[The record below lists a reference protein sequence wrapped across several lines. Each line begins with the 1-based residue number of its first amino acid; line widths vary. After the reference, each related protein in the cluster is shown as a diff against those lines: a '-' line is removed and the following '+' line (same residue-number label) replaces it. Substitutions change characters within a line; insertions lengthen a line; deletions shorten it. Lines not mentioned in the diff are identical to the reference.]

1 MWANY
6 VNGGLSLTF
15 FHLNS
20 SPRKHDNVTPITTF
34 HGMKTKLTDEL
45 KEILS
50 QSKNWIDLEIQ
61 YAKLTVAEKFTI
73 LMTQLIIGA
82 VALII
87 GNVILV
93 MLAFSLSELFKLF
106 MAPALAY
113 LSVAGIVALLLLVV
127 FLLRKTLLLNPIAK
141 FITKLFIEPKK

>member
-1 MWANY
+1 
-6 VNGGLSLTF
+6 
-15 FHLNS
+15 
-20 SPRKHDNVTPITTF
+20 
-34 HGMKTKLTDEL
+34 MKTKLTDEL